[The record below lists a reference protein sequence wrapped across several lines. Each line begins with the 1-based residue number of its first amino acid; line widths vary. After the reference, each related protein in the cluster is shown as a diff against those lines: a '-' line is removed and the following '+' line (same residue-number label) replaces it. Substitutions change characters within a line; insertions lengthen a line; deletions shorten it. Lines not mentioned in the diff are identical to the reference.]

1 MIHNPEGDT
10 ERPVTKG
17 PGWRLGFAVF
27 GLFFAAWVG
36 YLALDNF
43 AKVHGEYRQ
52 ARESRHPALI
62 AKIVRQ
68 ELVAECRK
76 EALRSDRPHPVGEPA
91 PAISENACR
100 SFPEIVVAERTE
112 VVAGNLLAD
121 EKRFRRKLVV
131 FYVTFGLFF
140 IILPLGF
147 LYLLLAF
154 LIWLFKDMKF
164 VR

>member
-1 MIHNPEGDT
+1 MIHDPEGGT
-10 ERPVTKG
+10 ERPVKKG

-52 ARESRHPALI
+52 VRESRLPGLI
-62 AKIVRQ
+62 GKIVRQ

-76 EALRSDRPHPVGEPA
+76 EAQHSDQPRPVGA
-91 PAISENACR
+91 PVPDIAEDACR
-100 SFPEIVVAERTE
+100 SFPESVVAERTKA
-112 VVAGNLLAD
+112 VAENLLAD

-131 FYVTFGLFF
+131 FYITFGLFF

-154 LIWLFKDMKF
+154 LVWVFKDMKF
-164 VR
+164 VK